1 MRHRKPGWS
10 TAVLGSVA
18 ALALLAAQAA
28 TNLLSDKDT
37 AFVTDAAQGGRAEVA
52 LGDLAASRAQNDMV
66 RDFGQRMVKE
76 HGEANTKLLDL
87 AAGKGCTP
95 PAAVGAEQQALIER
109 LKVIDTADFD
119 RTYVDEMV
127 KDHRKDVAAF
137 EKQAKDGDDPDL
149 RRFAEQ
155 TLPTLKSH
163 LDAILDLQD
172 SL

>member
-95 PAAVGAEQQALIER
+95 P
-109 LKVIDTADFD
+109 
-119 RTYVDEMV
+119 
-127 KDHRKDVAAF
+127 
-137 EKQAKDGDDPDL
+137 
-149 RRFAEQ
+149 
-155 TLPTLKSH
+155 
-163 LDAILDLQD
+163 
-172 SL
+172 

>member
-1 MRHRKPGWS
+1 
-10 TAVLGSVA
+10 VLGSVA

-119 RTYVDEMV
+119 RTYVDEMIE
-127 KDHRKDVAAF
+127 DHRKDVAAF

>member
-1 MRHRKPGWS
+1 
-10 TAVLGSVA
+10 VLGSVA